1 MTNLMISVEVCSGPV
16 GTSYN
21 GKDGKEGKKEGVEC
35 NKRDRLFGIGWLA
48 WPVCAGVRGF

>member
-35 NKRDRLFGIGWLA
+35 KKRDRLFGIGWLV
-48 WPVCAGVRGF
+48 WTGLRRC